1 MSDISLIRKRILIL
15 GNSHL
20 VVFGFRG
27 ELIEELIAQNYDVWV
42 CFPNG
47 PFGQGEKTA
56 KEYGCHFIENHIDRR
71 GTNLFKDLVLISEY
85 RKIIKEVDKQRDVD
99 ILKILGYND

>member
-1 MSDISLIRKRILIL
+1 MLDVSSIKKRILIL

-27 ELIEELIAQNYDVWV
+27 ELVKELVDKNYDVWV

-47 PFGQGEKTA
+47 PFGDGEKTA
-56 KEYGCHFIENHIDRR
+56 KEYGCNFIENH
-71 GTNLFKDLVLISEY
+71 
-85 RKIIKEVDKQRDVD
+85 
-99 ILKILGYND
+99 